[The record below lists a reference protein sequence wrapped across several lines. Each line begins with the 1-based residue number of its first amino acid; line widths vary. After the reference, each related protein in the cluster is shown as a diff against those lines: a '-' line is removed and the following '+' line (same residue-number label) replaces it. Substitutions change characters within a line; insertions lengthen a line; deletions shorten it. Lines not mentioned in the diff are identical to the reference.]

1 MDRSDRLTNSRQMS
15 DRELQAWVERI
26 SLEYFGKPFLHRA
39 VFNARLRACGGRYAL
54 ATHHIDI
61 SRKHYEMYG
70 PEETEKIIKHE
81 LCHYH
86 LHLEGKGYR
95 HQDRDFQ
102 ELLHQVG
109 GTRYC
114 RALPERRT
122 HPYRYKLICRKC
134 GQEYYRKR
142 RVDTGRYVC
151 GKCRGKLQIIQ
162 LDSPIKS

>member
-1 MDRSDRLTNSRQMS
+1 
-15 DRELQAWVERI
+15 
-26 SLEYFGKPFLHRA
+26 
-39 VFNARLRACGGRYAL
+39 
-54 ATHHIDI
+54 
-61 SRKHYEMYG
+61 
-70 PEETEKIIKHE
+70 
-81 LCHYH
+81 
-86 LHLEGKGYR
+86 
-95 HQDRDFQ
+95 
-102 ELLHQVG
+102 VG